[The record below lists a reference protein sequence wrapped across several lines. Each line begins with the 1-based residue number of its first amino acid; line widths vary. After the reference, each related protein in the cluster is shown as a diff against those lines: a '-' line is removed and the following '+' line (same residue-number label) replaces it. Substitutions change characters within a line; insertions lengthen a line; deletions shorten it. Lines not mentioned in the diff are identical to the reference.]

1 MNRQVAVNTC
11 TPKIPPRL
19 ARESLGSEAKPLTEA
34 AEIQQFAVGQTH
46 HADSFVPDHCSCRA
60 RFPICDCSLDHHFLH
75 AFSVASFA
83 SFAYPR
89 QRRFL
94 ESELPLFSL
103 TVSLACPAAG
113 MASAINT
120 IRLGARWQFKKELID
135 LWLEA
140 NSNLLKK
147 RKDH

>member
-1 MNRQVAVNTC
+1 MPILSYPTTAPAEQD
-11 TPKIPPRL
+11 
-19 ARESLGSEAKPLTEA
+19 SLSV
-34 AEIQQFAVGQTH
+34 I
-46 HADSFVPDHCSCRA
+46 VPW
-60 RFPICDCSLDHHFLH
+60 IIIFLH

-103 TVSLACPAAG
+103 MVSLACPAAG